1 MYNQLHLKPPS
12 LPLSLFLYNPNL
24 SPDEPP
30 DISVMTRAWYGVS
43 STGNQAGWAIEEL
56 ARMNSDSLPAAL
68 SLLTEGRYVDDILGG
83 AKTTTDRDN
92 QIEQSIECL
101 AKGGFGL
108 KYVAKSEESPP
119 EKATADGTSIT
130 CLGLSWDTGEDTL
143 ALDVNQMTVRKK
155 VKGMKGIP
163 SLSVESPEELKA
175 AIQNNFVSKAA
186 ILGRIAEM
194 FDPMD
199 YGSQSRSSANSPS
212 NGSML

>member
-1 MYNQLHLKPPS
+1 
-12 LPLSLFLYNPNL
+12 
-24 SPDEPP
+24 
-30 DISVMTRAWYGVS
+30 
-43 STGNQAGWAIEEL
+43 
-56 ARMNSDSLPAAL
+56 MNSDSLPAAL
-68 SLLTEGRYVDDILGG
+68 SPLTEGRYVDDILGG
-83 AKTTTDRDN
+83 AETTTDRDK
-92 QIEQSIECL
+92 QIDQSVECL

-175 AIQNNFVSKAA
+175 AIQKTLSPKQQSWEGLLKCLTRV
-186 ILGRIAEM
+186 
-194 FDPMD
+194 D
-199 YGSQSRSSANSPS
+199 YGNQSRSSANSPS
-212 NGSML
+212 NSSMP